1 MKIEWITLF
10 ISSIM
15 AVVVFFWINENEK
28 QTEETEEP
36 IVKYGTIEYIEET
49 NMHEWETDADFQA
62 VDCALDVDVQEFTYY
77 LSYGYNIDFYL
88 LMALMEQESMYEAD
102 AVSSSGDYGLMQI
115 NKCNHEWLSEELG
128 ITDFLDPYQ
137 NVTAGTYEIHRLFE
151 KYGDTNKVLMAYNMG
166 EGGARRLWN
175 QGIYETDY
183 TRSIAEKYET
193 IKRGQQYGCVDGS
206 DI

>member
-1 MKIEWITLF
+1 MKKDWMIFGI
-10 ISSIM
+10 
-15 AVVVFFWINENEK
+15 AVIIATIVFFGSKEPEVQEVENE
-28 QTEETEEP
+28 P
-36 IVKYGTIEYIEET
+36 IAMYGTIEYVEAT

-115 NKCNHEWLSEELG
+115 NQCNHEWLSEELG

-137 NVTAGTYEIHRLFE
+137 NVMAGTYEIHRLFE

-166 EGGARRLWN
+166 EGGARKLWN
-175 QGIYETDY
+175 QGIYETEY

-193 IKRGQQYGCVDGS
+193 IKGK
-206 DI
+206 